1 MIRNIQ
7 VMLNGEQIEAPLN
20 TSIAELLER
29 QPHPGKFPALGAV
42 VNNQLSGLGRRLR
55 GNSNVDTVDQTSKA
69 GMEIYRRTAV
79 LLLTLAV
86 EKLYPASQLV
96 VGQSIAHGYFF
107 TISDQKTSDAMVR
120 ELSDEMTRLRDA
132 DLSLKFAIVPVE
144 EVIRHYESLNLHS
157 KADIL
162 RMGRDSEVLVANL
175 GDRMSYTY
183 GPLAMR
189 TGVLRHFSLIP
200 YEDGIVLRFPDRQG
214 RAVRRLS
221 PQPRLFGAFRESQ
234 RWNELIGVS
243 NLSQLNRSL
252 IEGKTGYLTRL
263 AEGLHE
269 KKIVEV
275 ADLIAA
281 RRPKT
286 RLILISGPSSSGK
299 TTTSKRLDIQL
310 RVNGIEP
317 VTLSLDNYYL
327 SPDETPKHPD
337 GRPDFEHLEAL
348 DLPLLR
354 DHLVKLIAGERVNT
368 PLFNFT
374 EHRRHAD
381 KSLPLEVG
389 PNQLLV
395 VEGIHALNPRLTENI
410 DAAVKF
416 KLFVSALTQL
426 TIDEHNR
433 IFTSDARLIRRI
445 VRDRLFRNYTA
456 EQTIFMWDSVRLGE
470 QLWIFPFQED
480 ADVLF
485 NSALIYEHAVLMT
498 YAKRFLMEVP
508 RESAAFVEA
517 DRLLRFLDLFIPILP
532 EEVPGTSVLREFIGG
547 SVFTY

>member
-1 MIRNIQ
+1 MNRIIRVI
-7 VMLNGEQIEAPLN
+7 LNGESLDAPVN
-20 TSIAELLER
+20 TSLAELLER
-29 QPHPGKFPALGAV
+29 QPHPGKFPPLGAI
-42 VNNQLSGLGRRLR
+42 VNNQISGLGRRLR
-55 GNSNVDTVDQTSKA
+55 GNSTVETVDQTSKA

-86 EKLYPASQLV
+86 EKLYPGCQLV

-107 TISDQKTSDAMVR
+107 TVSGQKTTKALVQK
-120 ELSDEMTRLRDA
+120 LGDEMTRLRDA
-132 DLSLKFAIVPVE
+132 DLPLKFAIVPVE
-144 EVIRHYESLNLHS
+144 EVIRHYESLGLTS

-175 GDRMSYTY
+175 DERLSFPY
-183 GPLAMR
+183 GPLAMH
-189 TGVLRHFSLIP
+189 TGVLQHFSLIP
-200 YEDGIVLRFPDRQG
+200 YEDGMVLRFPDRHG
-214 RAVRRLS
+214 RPVRRLS

-243 NLSQLNRSL
+243 NLAQLDRAL
-252 IEGKTGYLTRL
+252 IDGKGGHLIRL
-263 AEGLHE
+263 SEGLHE

-317 VTLSLDNYYL
+317 VTLSLDNYYR
-327 SPDETPKHPD
+327 SPDESPKHPD
-337 GRPDFEHLEAL
+337 GRPDFEHIEAL
-348 DLPLLR
+348 DLELLQ
-354 DHLVKLIAGERVNT
+354 DHLVKLIAGQRVNT

-374 EHRRHAD
+374 EHQRHAT
-381 KSLPLEVG
+381 KTLPLEVG
-389 PNQLLV
+389 PHQILV

-410 DAAVKF
+410 DPGTKF

-433 IFTSDARLIRRI
+433 IFTSDTRLIRRI

-470 QLWIFPFQED
+470 QSWIFPFQED

-485 NSALIYEHAVLMT
+485 NSALMYEHAVLTT

-547 SVFTY
+547 SVFSY